1 MPLKRRVTE
10 AGLDL
15 SASLGLL
22 LHGALLSRQATLP
35 LLNYLP
41 ADMPWIVPDLIGH
54 GQQRE
59 RHTELLRLDP
69 GSIADNLYRRLPCIH
84 SNQRIILVGHSLGA
98 LVAIELVRRYQ
109 LSGQLI
115 LGDPPLWPCGDT
127 ESQLEAQRALA
138 LDVVGRRLLVDSF
151 GDFNGS
157 ITYDQELADLGR
169 GSNVTTTIVIG
180 MLGRHQR
187 ANGGW
192 DCGTFINH
200 TRHASLSAWV
210 AEDSSRRSLIKN
222 SAAGHFVLHDQT
234 ILFNLGQF
242 ILDA

>member
-1 MPLKRRVTE
+1 
-10 AGLDL
+10 
-15 SASLGLL
+15 
-22 LHGALLSRQATLP
+22 
-35 LLNYLP
+35 
-41 ADMPWIVPDLIGH
+41 MPWIVPDLIGH

-59 RHTELLRLDP
+59 RHTEQLKLDP
-69 GSIADNLYRRLPCIH
+69 AAIADDLYRRLLCIY
-84 SNQRIILVGHSLGA
+84 SSQRIILVGHSLGA
-98 LVAIELVRRYQ
+98 LVAVELVRRYQ

-151 GDFNGS
+151 GDFDGS
-157 ITYDQELADLGR
+157 VTYDQQLADLGR
-169 GSNVTTTIVIG
+169 GSNVSATIVIG

-210 AEDSSRRSLIKN
+210 AEDSTRRSLIKN
-222 SAAGHFVLHDQT
+222 SAAGHFVLHDEP
-234 ILFNLGQF
+234 ILFKLRQR
-242 ILDA
+242 IIDA